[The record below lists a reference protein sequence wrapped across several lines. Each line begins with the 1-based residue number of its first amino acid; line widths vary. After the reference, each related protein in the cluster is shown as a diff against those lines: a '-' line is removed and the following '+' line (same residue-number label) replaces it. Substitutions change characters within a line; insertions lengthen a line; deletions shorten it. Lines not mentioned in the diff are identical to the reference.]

1 MSYDKNDLI
10 QYRLEKAQSTFQ
22 EARVPATQ
30 GFWSGA
36 ANRLYYCCFYAVIAI
51 LAKDDITARTHN
63 GVWSEFFKL
72 YIKSGILEK
81 KYSVLYSKYKTTLI
95 KHRTQ

>member
-22 EARVPATQ
+22 EARAPATQ

-51 LAKDDITARTHN
+51 LAKDNITARTHN
-63 GVWSEFFKL
+63 GVR
-72 YIKSGILEK
+72 SGILEK
-81 KYSVLYSKYKTTLI
+81 KYSVLYSKYRTTFI

>member
-22 EARVPATQ
+22 EARAPATQ
-30 GFWSGA
+30 RFWSGA
-36 ANRLYYCCFYAVIAI
+36 ANRLYYCSFYAVIAI

-63 GVWSEFFKL
+63 GVRSEFLIRNTVFCIQNIRPHSL
-72 YIKSGILEK
+72 NTERNEK
-81 KYSVLYSKYKTTLI
+81 E
-95 KHRTQ
+95 RFN